1 MFGKRK
7 KQQIDRLY
15 GIIGRPLVHSYSK
28 AFFSEKFADHK
39 NLAYENFELASIDEF
54 PGLIE
59 SHPNLCGLNVTIPY
73 QRDVMRFL
81 DEIDPTAA
89 KIGAVNVVKI
99 ERRDGKPYLKG
110 YNTDY
115 YGFKR
120 ALEPMLKDQRQ
131 ALVLGTGGA
140 SKAVIAALDDLGIG
154 YRYVSRTAAEG
165 RFTYED
171 LNREIL
177 QQYPIII
184 NTTPLGTFPNV
195 KECADIPYEFITD
208 KHVCFDL
215 IYNPIRTLFLNQA
228 ELKGAAIKN
237 GWEMFVY
244 QALKT
249 YEIWEGVVMTHNF

>member
-1 MFGKRK
+1 MFGRK
-7 KQQIDRLY
+7 KKIERLY

-28 AFFSEKFADHK
+28 QFFAEKFK
-39 NLAYENFELASIDEF
+39 NVSDVAYENFELKSITEL
-54 PGLIE
+54 PALIQ

-73 QRDVMRFL
+73 KRDVMAYL
-81 DEIDPTAA
+81 DEIDPVAA

-110 YNTDY
+110 FNTDY

-120 ALEPMLKDQRQ
+120 MLEPMLNGQRQ

-140 SKAVIAALDDLGIG
+140 SKAVIAALNDMGLT
-154 YRYVSRTAAEG
+154 YKYVSRTASYD
-165 RFTYED
+165 RLTYDDINKSVME
-171 LNREIL
+171 
-177 QQYPIII
+177 QYPVII

-195 KECADIPYEFITD
+195 KECANIPYEFITD
-208 KHVCFDL
+208 KHICVDL

-249 YEIWEGVVMTHNF
+249 YEIWEGVVLTHQF